1 MVLIVFAGVIVLQLK
16 FTSYTFATAVA
27 KSLTSLEFSC
37 ARVLILACLDVA
49 YLFLI
54 VWKRKGQ

>member
-1 MVLIVFAGVIVLQLK
+1 MVPIVFAGITVLQLK
-16 FTSYTFATAVA
+16 FTSYTFATALA
-27 KSLTSLEFSC
+27 KSLTNAEFSC

-54 VWKRKGQ
+54 VWKRKA